1 MSQSRSMSLIEATTN
16 VFVGYVMAVAGQVVV
31 FPVVG
36 LDATFRQSLQIGAL
50 FTGLSLVRGYVLR
63 RLFERA
69 GSRGFS
75 CRKHGA

>member
-16 VFVGYVMAVAGQVVV
+16 VFVGYVLAVAGQLVV

-50 FTGLSLVRGYVLR
+50 FTGLSLVRSYASR
-63 RLFERA
+63 RLFDRLNRRSA
-69 GSRGFS
+69 P
-75 CRKHGA
+75 CR